1 LRLTRSTAVGDVREH
16 TGVGAMGLTGGGL
29 TAVGSMQLIMKRH
42 LQIVVLLVLLK
53 LELGEL
59 QFVLVLEIAVFLMV
73 VILKKR

>member
-1 LRLTRSTAVGDVREH
+1 
-16 TGVGAMGLTGGGL
+16 MGLTGGGL

-73 VILKKR
+73 VILKVNFTIDYKH